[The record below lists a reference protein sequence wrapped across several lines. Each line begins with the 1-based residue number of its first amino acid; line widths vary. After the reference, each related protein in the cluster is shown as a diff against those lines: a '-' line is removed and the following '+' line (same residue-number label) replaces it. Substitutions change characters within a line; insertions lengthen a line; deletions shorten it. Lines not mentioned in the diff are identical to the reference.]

1 MLLHLQITLRYIWH
15 CTKHLDLETAVAFI
29 LLSSEWNPHTNLSH
43 FGEEEPKEGPGD
55 KVGDLEPADD
65 GEAGEEPHGASDQT
79 DLAVQL
85 HLDSVTMSLFFYC
98 IYRSFDK

>member
-1 MLLHLQITLRYIWH
+1 M
-15 CTKHLDLETAVAFI
+15 KHLDLEIAVAFI
-29 LLSSEWNPHTNLSH
+29 LLSSGSNPHTNLSH

-85 HLDSVTMSLFFYC
+85 HLDSVTTSLFLYC
-98 IYRSFDK
+98 ISLALDK